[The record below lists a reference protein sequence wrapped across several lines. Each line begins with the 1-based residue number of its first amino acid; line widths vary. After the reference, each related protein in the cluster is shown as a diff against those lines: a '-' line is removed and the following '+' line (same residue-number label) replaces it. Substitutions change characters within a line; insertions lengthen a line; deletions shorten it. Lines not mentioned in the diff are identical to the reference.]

1 VTRLAVHGEGDLWRG
16 AQDFLERQPPE
27 VTAAIGEVA
36 RHVDGKRRPM
46 AAEDRIGMVA
56 VVAIPVIEGEAGE
69 RLFAVGVLKAL
80 ADLT

>member
-1 VTRLAVHGEGDLWRG
+1 
-16 AQDFLERQPPE
+16 
-27 VTAAIGEVA
+27 
-36 RHVDGKRRPM
+36 M

-80 ADLT
+80 ADLTYWYDVETGIDPRAQRLQGSLA

>member
-1 VTRLAVHGEGDLWRG
+1 
-16 AQDFLERQPPE
+16 
-27 VTAAIGEVA
+27 
-36 RHVDGKRRPM
+36 M